1 MPFGLTNAPEVFQC
15 LINDVLRDLLNR
27 FLSLGGTCSLCSDSA
42 SVTPLKLIVS

>member
-27 FLSLGGTCSLCSDSA
+27 YFFEVSGGHVLHVQTVLQ
-42 SVTPLKLIVS
+42 